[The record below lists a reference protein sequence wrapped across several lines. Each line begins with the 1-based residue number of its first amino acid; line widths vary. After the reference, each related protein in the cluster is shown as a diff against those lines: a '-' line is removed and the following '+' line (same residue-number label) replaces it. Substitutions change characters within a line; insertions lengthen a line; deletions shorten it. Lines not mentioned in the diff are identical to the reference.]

1 MSTIAVES
9 PITVNNAIK
18 GPLSPEQVSSYR
30 ENGYMKLEQVIDAD
44 VVQGLLS
51 RAKHRMG
58 EDPLT
63 VKRGGAGERIKAE
76 YRWYARWD
84 ECSVED
90 EWIRSLSHSPKLA
103 SIASQLCGEPVRF
116 YSDHVFAKAPATKAG
131 GDTPW
136 HQDFPHHPHD
146 RQGALNI
153 WIALVDCPPEKGT
166 MRFLEGSHRAGQ
178 LGRYFNRRDN
188 VTLIDEHPWVLERYR
203 MSDPISLSAGDAT
216 VHDMAVIHAAPENT
230 TNEPR
235 WVYSTLWL
243 PVSVRYTGASN
254 HRTDN
259 IGLVVDQPMEHPQFP
274 IIPT

>member
-1 MSTIAVES
+1 MSTVAVDS
-9 PITVNNAIK
+9 PIVTSKFNK
-18 GPLSPEQVSSYR
+18 GQLSPEQVTFFR
-30 ENGYMKLEQVIDAD
+30 ENGYMKLEQVIEPEI
-44 VVQGLLS
+44 VQGLLS
-51 RAKHRMG
+51 RAKQRMG

-90 EWIRSLSHSPKLA
+90 EWVRSLSHSPKLA

-116 YSDHVFAKAPATKAG
+116 YSDHVFAKAPATKSG
-131 GDTPW
+131 GDTPL

-153 WIALVDCPPEKGT
+153 WIALVDCLPEKGT

-188 VTLIDEHPWVLERYR
+188 VTLIDEHP
-203 MSDPISLSAGDAT
+203 
-216 VHDMAVIHAAPENT
+216 
-230 TNEPR
+230 
-235 WVYSTLWL
+235 
-243 PVSVRYTGASN
+243 
-254 HRTDN
+254 
-259 IGLVVDQPMEHPQFP
+259 
-274 IIPT
+274 